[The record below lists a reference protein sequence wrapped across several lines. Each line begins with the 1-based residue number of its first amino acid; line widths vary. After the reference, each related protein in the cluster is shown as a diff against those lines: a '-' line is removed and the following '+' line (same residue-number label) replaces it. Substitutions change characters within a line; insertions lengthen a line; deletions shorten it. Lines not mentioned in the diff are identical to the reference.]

1 MRLLIP
7 IIPVSE
13 VLTLGNLEHLMNF
26 SLLLKYYFSKLQV
39 RNLKIFSTWRWTS
52 LLTLPML
59 IHSLLLC
66 CCGQIGH
73 MYVTP
78 YTLILANYLI
88 MIVILV
94 YMQVYPDRAC
104 KRTVLSLTVKCHN
117 SGNEC
122 DWTGELHNL
131 PVSICFHF

>member
-7 IIPVSE
+7 IIPVGSPYTWKFGTFDEFFPPLE
-13 VLTLGNLEHLMNF
+13 VLL
-26 SLLLKYYFSKLQV
+26 KLQV
-39 RNLKIFSTWRWTS
+39 QDLKIFSSWGWTS
-52 LLTLPML
+52 LLTSPML
-59 IHSLLLC
+59 IHSTLLWL
-66 CCGQIGH
+66 GN

-78 YTLILANYLI
+78 YTLILVNYLI

-131 PVSICFHF
+131 PVTICFHF